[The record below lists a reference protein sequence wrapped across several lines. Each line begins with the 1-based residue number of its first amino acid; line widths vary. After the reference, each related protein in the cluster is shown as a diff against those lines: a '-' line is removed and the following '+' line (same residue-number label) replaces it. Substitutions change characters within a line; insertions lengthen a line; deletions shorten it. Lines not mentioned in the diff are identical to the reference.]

1 MPTSTPHPALRLARS
16 IGVFI
21 LAVVLVS
28 VAGSLVQTQINLAA
42 LASIGAEISLAD
54 RLDTT
59 LADLAGFAPI
69 YALVVFSSLVLAFP
83 VAALLGRFWLA
94 KWRTGLFVL
103 AGASGLYV
111 GFLMLNAL
119 TPPPTLIAATRG
131 AFGTLLLV
139 ACSGAGGWF
148 YARLSRFPA
157 SKY

>member
-1 MPTSTPHPALRLARS
+1 MSAPAPHPGLRLARS
-16 IGVFI
+16 TGVFI
-21 LAVVLVS
+21 FAVALVS
-28 VAGSLVQTQINLAA
+28 VAGSLIQTQINLAA
-42 LASIGAEISLAD
+42 LASVGAEISLAD

-83 VAALLGRFWLA
+83 LAALLGRFWLPQ
-94 KWRTGLFVL
+94 WRTGLFVL

-131 AFGTLLLV
+131 TFGTLLLI
-139 ACSGAGGWF
+139 ACAGAGGWL

-157 SKY
+157 S